1 MPYEQSID
9 YEDRARQRIEG
20 GRFLTPP
27 ADHKADQIALAAM
40 RQSLA
45 KLRDAANAT
54 RKSGDLSRAIQV
66 DQVADS
72 LGDLCTE
79 LRERIEAAE
88 VW

>member
-9 YEDRARQRIEG
+9 FQDRARERIEG
-20 GRFLTPP
+20 RLLTPT

-40 RQSLA
+40 RRSLA

-54 RKSGDLSRAIQV
+54 RTSGDLSRAVQV
-66 DQVADS
+66 ERVADS
-72 LGDLCTE
+72 LGDLCAE